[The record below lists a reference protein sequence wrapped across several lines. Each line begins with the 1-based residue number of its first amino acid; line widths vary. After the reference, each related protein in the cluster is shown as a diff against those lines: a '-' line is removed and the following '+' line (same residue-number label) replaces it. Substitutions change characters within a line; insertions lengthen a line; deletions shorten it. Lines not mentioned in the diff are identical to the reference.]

1 MKAVVKKKKSARKL
15 GKSGSSKKAGL
26 PPGSLM
32 HIGQVKTQKTNID
45 IIEYDA
51 QTLNILKDTTLDQA
65 SKHLETT
72 KTTWIRI
79 IGLQNTLLIG
89 ELGKKF
95 NLHPLLL
102 EDILNTGQRPKS
114 VIEND
119 SIFITLKTLA
129 IDNENA
135 IVADQVSFIL
145 RENLLISFHESELS
159 IFDAIFKRLQVVA
172 SRLRSYGPDYLLY
185 ALTDIIIDHYFQVV
199 EAVATS
205 LDQIEESLYNDA
217 NEQILDH
224 VQHNRKELIFMKKAV
239 FPLREAF
246 AAILKTEHRLIHEQ
260 QLKYFN
266 DINDHVMQVYEA
278 IENYRE
284 LNTGLRDTYL
294 SELSHRMNKVMQVL
308 TIVATIFI
316 PLTFIAGIYG
326 MNFEFM
332 PELSFK
338 YAYFIVWFV
347 MLVIAAWMLFMFRKN
362 KWI

>member
-1 MKAVVKKKKSARKL
+1 L
-15 GKSGSSKKAGL
+15 
-26 PPGSLM
+26 
-32 HIGQVKTQKTNID
+32 
-45 IIEYDA
+45 IEEY
-51 QTLNILKDTTLDQA
+51 
-65 SKHLETT
+65 
-72 KTTWIRI
+72 
-79 IGLQNTLLIG
+79 
-89 ELGKKF
+89 
-95 NLHPLLL
+95 
-102 EDILNTGQRPKS
+102 
-114 VIEND
+114 

-129 IDNENA
+129 IDNDNT

-159 IFDAIFKRLQVVA
+159 IFDSIFKRLRVVT
-172 SRLRSYGPDYLLY
+172 SRLRTSGPDYLLY
-185 ALTDIIIDHYFQVV
+185 ALTDIIVDHYFQVV
-199 EAVATS
+199 ETVAAS
-205 LDQIEESLYNDA
+205 LDQIEERLFSDP
-217 NEQILDH
+217 NEQILDN

-246 AAILKTEHRLIHEQ
+246 AAVLKTEHKLIDEQ

-338 YAYFIVWFV
+338 YGYFIVWFV
-347 MLVIAAWMLFMFRKN
+347 MLVVAGWMLYMFRKN
-362 KWI
+362 KLI